1 VTTYYSRAHSGAWVL
16 PPTPVTPQLQCLRP
30 EVRGR
35 PARAQVS
42 AVVSQPGR
50 LLGRGKLKAM
60 QPTPVA
66 ALAAARGFAADRI
79 LTPEKARDVRFPSAR
94 QGRLRDQRL
103 DLTAF
108 MFAFDP
114 SISEGTPLSEAQ
126 PLSEDSW
133 PWRQA
138 KSECLDAAIHPK
150 DSASSRKQ
158 RTSRDPTSIPT
169 ALLHLPPPAAGR
181 AAARA
186 SPPKAARTARA
197 APPRAGGLP
206 GGAGG
211 ARAGP
216 VRDRRVRQPAAGRI
230 PGAAG
235 PRHAERAPQPAA
247 GVPRRGARAAR
258 AAGAAA
264 LLRQVAGRPLPS
276 CPA

>member
-1 VTTYYSRAHSGAWVL
+1 MTTYYSRAHSGAWVL

-138 KSECLDAAIHPK
+138 KSECLDAAIHP
-150 DSASSRKQ
+150 Q
-158 RTSRDPTSIPT
+158 RQRQQQKAAHQPGPHQHPHRP
-169 ALLHLPPPAAGR
+169 AAPAAAGR
-181 AAARA
+181 R
-186 SPPKAARTARA
+186 
-197 APPRAGGLP
+197 PR
-206 GGAGG
+206 GG
-211 ARAGP
+211 ARLPAQSGP
-216 VRDRRVRQPAAGRI
+216 DGAR
-230 PGAAG
+230 GAAQG
-235 PRHAERAPQPAA
+235 
-247 GVPRRGARAAR
+247 RR
-258 AAGAAA
+258 
-264 LLRQVAGRPLPS
+264 PS
-276 CPA
+276 WRRWRRSRRTCA